1 MNKSKLVDELTIE
14 DLKQNP
20 IWEWAIDE
28 EENEEYDETWVKPV
42 ETINFTEELNG
53 SIVLGELIIHN
64 DEKFP
69 MMCSI
74 DIENNEVLISSIVF
88 YNEKE
93 NEYIAIEDV
102 VKKIEMP
109 ISININITINRI
121 PRFLKF
127 SADKIYIYKNI
138 IKTNLI

>member
-14 DLKQNP
+14 DLKQNQ

-102 VKKIEMP
+102 VKKIEIP
-109 ISININITINRI
+109 ISININITISGM

-127 SADKIYIYKNI
+127 SADKIDIYKNI

>member
-1 MNKSKLVDELTIE
+1 MNKSKPIDELTIE
-14 DLKQNP
+14 DLKHNP

-28 EENEEYDETWVKPV
+28 EENEECDETWVKPV

-53 SIVLGELIIHN
+53 SIVLGELIIYN

-93 NEYIAIEDV
+93 DEYIAIEDV
-102 VKKIEMP
+102 VKTVEMP
-109 ISININITINRI
+109 LSLNINLTINGE

-127 SADKIYIYKNI
+127 SADKIDIYKNI
-138 IKTNLI
+138 IKTNLN

>member
-1 MNKSKLVDELTIE
+1 MSKSKPVDELTIE

-28 EENEEYDETWVKPV
+28 EEYEECDETWVKPV

-74 DIENNEVLISSIVF
+74 DIENNAVLISSVVF
-88 YNEKE
+88 YNQKE

-102 VKKIEMP
+102 VKKVEMP
-109 ISININITINRI
+109 ISINIYLTINGE

-127 SADKIYIYKNI
+127 SANKIDIYKNT
-138 IKTNLI
+138 IKTNLN